1 LKIKL
6 VLVYRNLTSKG
17 WGFLFS
23 IIFQLEVAWLSSS
36 PQKIYRYKI
45 NIREKILSQVLKLYL
60 YINLITGKIRGGGDF
75 P

>member
-23 IIFQLEVAWLSSS
+23 GFQLEVAWLFSS
-36 PQKIYRYKI
+36 PKKIYRYKM
-45 NIREKILSQVLKLYL
+45 NIRDKFLSQVLKLYL
-60 YINLITGKIRGGGDF
+60 YINLITVKIRGGGDF